1 MALRGRSPF
10 PRADVQRGTS
20 RSRERQTTWGGSGR
34 RGGGGVRNASLRG
47 GRAGSGE
54 LSGGLSRRPVP
65 GGLCPEAWRIHGGP
79 PPRPSAHTGR
89 SHHHHHRHR
98 HRLRPSACPGR
109 GGRPDGNRQPQDGSR
124 RPGSRTTESRGP
136 GSRSPGRSWT
146 GTRRAGRSAATVSG
160 AGRPRACR
168 GGRLQVFSGCP
179 LADGAGGGHQHA
191 DGALGVLFGQGEQ
204 FAAVA
209 GERGV
214 HLAAGVGQV
223 AALAQECGDV
233 LLAQHDGLP

>member
-1 MALRGRSPF
+1 MCSGV
-10 PRADVQRGTS
+10 RAGH
-20 RSRERQTTWGGSGR
+20 ENGR
-34 RGGGGVRNASLRG
+34 RPGAGAGGGGAAGACGTRPCGGAGRVRS
-47 GRAGSGE
+47 
-54 LSGGLSRRPVP
+54 LSRRPV
-65 GGLCPEAWRIHGGP
+65 PEAWRIHGGP
-79 PPRPSAHTGR
+79 PPCPSEHTGR
-89 SHHHHHRHR
+89 SHHHRHHHRHR

-136 GSRSPGRSWT
+136 GSRGPGRSWA
-146 GTRRAGRSAATVSG
+146 GTRWAGRSAATVSG
-160 AGRPRACR
+160 AGRPRSGR

-204 FAAVA
+204 FTAVA

>member
-1 MALRGRSPF
+1 MCSGVRAGHENGRRP
-10 PRADVQRGTS
+10 G
-20 RSRERQTTWGGSGR
+20 REREEEGR
-34 RGGGGVRNASLRG
+34 RG
-47 GRAGSGE
+47 RAGRV
-54 LSGGLSRRPVP
+54 LAGGAGRVRRVVRRPVP
-65 GGLCPEAWRIHGGP
+65 EACARRPGGFTAARRPAP
-79 PPRPSAHTGR
+79 PSTPAAPTITATITATATATGR
-89 SHHHHHRHR
+89 
-98 HRLRPSACPGR
+98 RPSACPGR

-136 GSRSPGRSWT
+136 GSRGPGQSWT
-146 GTRRAGRSAATVSG
+146 GESWAGRPAATVSG

-168 GGRLQVFSGCP
+168 GGRLQVFSRCP